1 MRMFGEKKPENA
13 KVLALIEGNS
23 MSQPQ
28 LIKLDQATLGFRTI
42 KSQER
47 ERANQDLI
55 FVMQTPDA
63 IWLVVADGMGQYKDT
78 PKAIEIFRQALQ
90 DHLPGSHNLNQVIAQ
105 TQQNI
110 DATISTDLPV
120 YSTTEYVPGGGLVFT
135 AVKLQFK
142 PESQT
147 SATIF
152 QLGDVRAI
160 IAGEDPEDTGLE
172 TQDQHNPL
180 QPHRVTSYVSTESTT
195 GEVLVKLIPHP
206 STILEAGDLVIIC
219 SDGVTGVLTSDEI
232 LDIVHTA
239 LKKGQSVADATKE
252 VCDKAQ
258 VKGSQDDVTCLI
270 YQQK

>member
-1 MRMFGEKKPENA
+1 MFGEKKPEHT
-13 KVLALIEGNS
+13 KILAHIEASS

-28 LIKLDQATLGFRTI
+28 LIELDQATIGFITI
-42 KSQER
+42 KSQAR

-55 FVMQTPDA
+55 FVMQTPDG
-63 IWLVVADGMGQYKDT
+63 IWLVVADGMGKYKDT
-78 PKAIEIFRQALQ
+78 PKAIAIFRQALQ
-90 DHLPGSHNLNQVIAQ
+90 DHLPGPHNLNQVIAQ

-120 YSTTEYVPGGGLVFT
+120 YSTAEYIPGGGLVFT
-135 AVKLQFK
+135 AVKVQCK
-142 PESQT
+142 SESQT
-147 SATIF
+147 SATIS

-180 QPHRVTSYVSTESTT
+180 QPHRVTSHISTESTIE
-195 GEVLVKLIPHP
+195 EVLAKLIPHP
-206 STILEAGDLVIIC
+206 STIIEAGDLIIIC

-232 LDIVHTA
+232 LEIVHTA
-239 LKKGQSVADATKE
+239 LEKGQSVADATKE
-252 VCDKAQ
+252 VCDQAQ
-258 VKGSQDDVTCLI
+258 TKGSQDDITCLI